1 MSEPTAEPSL
11 IQQRIALQR
20 RKNFALYTIV
30 FSTVLLAGW
39 VVAIAL
45 DPSAVYRW
53 ISLVVFGAGVG
64 AGIFE
69 LRNAR
74 RAIGEFEGR
83 HGSRA
88 GLQD

>member
-1 MSEPTAEPSL
+1 MSEPSL

-30 FSTVLLAGW
+30 FSAVLVAGW
-39 VVAIAL
+39 GVAIML

-64 AGIFE
+64 VGIFE
-69 LRNAR
+69 LRKAR
-74 RAIGEFEGR
+74 RAIGEFEDR
-83 HGSRA
+83 HGRRA

>member
-1 MSEPTAEPSL
+1 MSEHSL
-11 IQQRIALQR
+11 IQQRMALQR
-20 RKNFALYTIV
+20 RRNFALYTIV
-30 FSTVLLAGW
+30 FSAVLLAGW
-39 VVAIAL
+39 AIAIVL

-64 AGIFE
+64 VGIFE
-69 LRNAR
+69 LRRAR

>member
-1 MSEPTAEPSL
+1 MSEPGADPSL

-64 AGIFE
+64 VGIFE
-69 LRNAR
+69 LRKAR
-74 RAIGEFEGR
+74 RAISEFEGR